1 MPRFVWTRC
10 PKIKPPGLAW
20 PLASST
26 AVWRAGW
33 TTQPCPKWHVDPPEA
48 AKFIGV
54 SAMAIVKERNIWE
67 TNGAPLGFLA
77 SVILWQM
84 FVDSKKKLIVRN
96 IVVYRCM
103 YIYICTYIYMVPPP
117 VPTLFVL
124 LLVFTVFFAYFGVYM
139 FLTFFQINLDIVS
152 RGSTIYIYNRG
163 CRQTCETWWFWHQEV
178 LGGPR
183 TSLEPRTKNQD
194 CTESLGN
201 LGSWFLVPR
210 RS

>member
-1 MPRFVWTRC
+1 MYDIWKKYTWNQYRIKIVSSLTCWNHRSEI
-10 PKIKPPGLAW
+10 PKALIYKEFQHLQALLVRW
-20 PLASST
+20 PLKLAEW
-26 AVWRAGW
+26 AFLPQNLQG
-33 TTQPCPKWHVDPPEA
+33 
-48 AKFIGV
+48 
-54 SAMAIVKERNIWE
+54 
-67 TNGAPLGFLA
+67 GAPPVFVGLEPSQT
-77 SVILWQM
+77 SVI
-84 FVDSKKKLIVRN
+84 DI
-96 IVVYRCM
+96 CM
-103 YIYICTYIYMVPPP
+103 YVYIYMVPPP

-194 CTESLGN
+194 CTESLGGILV
-201 LGSWFLVPR
+201 LGS
-210 RS
+210 